1 MIIGIDVGGTF
12 TDLVAVDDAGRVVID
27 KVPSTPHSEGQ
38 AVLNGLKNLKIPH
51 SAVERLVH
59 GTTVGTNA
67 VIQRNGA
74 TVAFVTTYGFRD
86 LLEIGRAKRVTPG
99 TLFKPFFVRPKPL
112 VPRSRSFE
120 MKERTLHDGQILHPV
135 QQGDIAELCRRI
147 KESGVE
153 AVAICFLHSYAN
165 STNEEQ
171 TERLI
176 REALGSICISISSSV
191 VPEYREYER
200 FSTTVLN
207 AYLQPLM
214 ERYLPSLERTL
225 AQSGYS
231 NEVLT
236 IASSGGFMTMET
248 ALRYPIRSILSGPA
262 GGIVQSIFLAQRLG
276 FENIIT
282 YDMGG
287 TSTDVCLVKSYSPII
302 STDNLV
308 GTFPLKIPQ
317 IDINTVGAG
326 GGSIAWTDV
335 DGSLQVGPDSAG
347 VDPGPAAYGH
357 GGLQPTVTDA
367 NLVLN
372 RGSARRL
379 LGGSIR
385 LKLEPAQVSFEALLA
400 HLPQLSLH
408 QLAEGVVRL
417 AVARMSSAIR
427 EVSIQRGHD
436 PREFVLFAFG
446 GAGPMHAT
454 QVAEELGI
462 QKVLIPRYPGN
473 VSAMGLVNCD
483 LKHDYVKTGLCR
495 FGDLSVSHLAGELG
509 ELQERAVAQLVRE
522 GVAPESIMCHPTLD
536 IRYLGQAFE
545 LSIPVRLAD
554 PSPEDIA
561 GDFHRQHQT
570 TYGHSDPG
578 AQLELVN
585 YRLAAVGAVP
595 KSEPSRYK
603 SPSTS
608 LGDAEIERRPVFFQG
623 QFLDCPVYEREKLPV
638 SASFAGPA
646 IIEEFG
652 ATTVVFPSWQ
662 AKVDDYGNLTL
673 DYLA

>member
-287 TSTDVCLVKSYSPII
+287 TSTDVCLVKSY
-302 STDNLV
+302 
-308 GTFPLKIPQ
+308 KI
-317 IDINTVGAG
+317 G
-326 GGSIAWTDV
+326 
-335 DGSLQVGPDSAG
+335 
-347 VDPGPAAYGH
+347 
-357 GGLQPTVTDA
+357 
-367 NLVLN
+367 
-372 RGSARRL
+372 R
-379 LGGSIR
+379 
-385 LKLEPAQVSFEALLA
+385 A
-400 HLPQLSLH
+400 H
-408 QLAEGVVRL
+408 V
-417 AVARMSSAIR
+417 
-427 EVSIQRGHD
+427 
-436 PREFVLFAFG
+436 
-446 GAGPMHAT
+446 
-454 QVAEELGI
+454 
-462 QKVLIPRYPGN
+462 
-473 VSAMGLVNCD
+473 
-483 LKHDYVKTGLCR
+483 
-495 FGDLSVSHLAGELG
+495 
-509 ELQERAVAQLVRE
+509 
-522 GVAPESIMCHPTLD
+522 
-536 IRYLGQAFE
+536 
-545 LSIPVRLAD
+545 
-554 PSPEDIA
+554 
-561 GDFHRQHQT
+561 
-570 TYGHSDPG
+570 
-578 AQLELVN
+578 
-585 YRLAAVGAVP
+585 
-595 KSEPSRYK
+595 
-603 SPSTS
+603 
-608 LGDAEIERRPVFFQG
+608 
-623 QFLDCPVYEREKLPV
+623 
-638 SASFAGPA
+638 
-646 IIEEFG
+646 
-652 ATTVVFPSWQ
+652 
-662 AKVDDYGNLTL
+662 
-673 DYLA
+673 